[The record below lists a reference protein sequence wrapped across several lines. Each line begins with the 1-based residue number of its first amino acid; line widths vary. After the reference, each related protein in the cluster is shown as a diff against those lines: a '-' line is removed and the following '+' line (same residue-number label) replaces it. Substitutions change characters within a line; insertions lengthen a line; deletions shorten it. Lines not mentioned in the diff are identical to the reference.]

1 MSLIRMSMEKELVFG
16 YNLARVQAQKK
27 HTALLNCIAID
38 LFKTL
43 YTSVKEKD
51 FIEKSCISDSTCRVA
66 CCCQSTIEKG
76 QLLFYDA
83 MFFFH
88 VFKMF
93 LSSIQ
98 QSVHCTSVLCVNS
111 PLYVR

>member
-1 MSLIRMSMEKELVFG
+1 MEKELVFG

-51 FIEKSCISDSTCRVA
+51 FTEKSCISDSTCRVA

-76 QLLFYDA
+76 QLLFYYV
-83 MFFFH
+83 ML
-88 VFKMF
+88 VMSKKIR
-93 LSSIQ
+93 S
-98 QSVHCTSVLCVNS
+98 QSKIKSKILTDV
-111 PLYVR
+111 